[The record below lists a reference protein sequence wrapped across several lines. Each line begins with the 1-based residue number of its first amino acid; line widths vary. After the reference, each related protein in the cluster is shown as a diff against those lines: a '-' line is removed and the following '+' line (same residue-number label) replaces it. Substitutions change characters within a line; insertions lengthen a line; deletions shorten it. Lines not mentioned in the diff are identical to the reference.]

1 MFEKRRKL
9 IEEIKYYQ
17 EKNLRLEKE
26 IEVINRE
33 EERMVEKQA
42 TKMSQSFMYW
52 RMPLRFFDTVFYT
65 RKKEIMENNTYCFSR
80 HFHVNFTVPDYIP
93 KMHMAMLCLNC
104 NATPSGVVLTLQD
117 PYATVVTTPI
127 NIPYEEAREY
137 IGYILYLVAE
147 NPYMEAENSY
157 RQLKVIRIKKT
168 SMTLKGIDDVKD
180 EVKDDL
186 LSFALQYK
194 DVSNEDD
201 AIEAI
206 NMIQNFAKLYP
217 NRYRVNRIAPTEV
230 RVLFEAELP
239 EYAKKILQYPD
250 TLYGF
255 RFFDGTMYLTLDTER
270 KDYDGKRKRIKGMS
284 EEEREKEER
293 EFVEMMPDDMKWR
306 RIHLYD
312 DLFRYDILNYD
323 DEDFHEKDYEKSFS
337 Y

>member
-1 MFEKRRKL
+1 MFEKRKKL
-9 IEEIKYYQ
+9 IEEIKRYQ
-17 EKNLRLEKE
+17 EENARLEKE
-26 IEVINRE
+26 IEAINRE

-42 TKMSQSFMYW
+42 TKLSQPFMYW

-65 RKKEIMENNTYCFSR
+65 RKKEILKNNTFCFSR
-80 HFHVNFTVPDYIP
+80 HFHVNFLVPDYKP

-117 PYATVVTTPI
+117 PYATVVTTPL
-127 NIPYEEAREY
+127 NIPYEEAKEY

-147 NPYMEAENSY
+147 QPNQESENVY
-157 RQLKVIRIKKT
+157 HQLKVSRVKKT
-168 SMTLKGIDDVKD
+168 SMTLTGTETTKD

-186 LSFALQYK
+186 INFALQYK
-194 DVSNEDD
+194 DVSNEND

-217 NRYRVNRIAPTEV
+217 NRYRTMRISPTEV

-239 EYAKKILQYPD
+239 EHAKKLLQYPD

-255 RFFDGTMYLTLDTER
+255 RFFGGTMYLTLDTER
-270 KDYDGKRKRIKGMS
+270 KDYNGERKRIKGMS
-284 EEEREKEER
+284 EEELEKEER
-293 EFVEMMPDDMKWR
+293 EFIDMMPDDMKWR
-306 RIHLYD
+306 RLNLYD
-312 DLFRYDILNYD
+312 TLFCYEIRDYDEN
-323 DEDFHEKDYEKSFS
+323 FHDKDYEKNFM